1 MAYSSCLIEREIFAI
16 ICFSCSRSYQDCCA
30 VCVSIKTTGSP
41 PAPLS
46 VGLAIGRSIFYP
58 HPSKD
63 EGFSNRGVRIFSSKK
78 PTKFG
83 PFNGRFQGNESKVLK
98 V

>member
-1 MAYSSCLIEREIFAI
+1 MFFLFTLLPKLL
-16 ICFSCSRSYQDCCA
+16 CSLC
-30 VCVSIKTTGSP
+30 IKTTGFPTP
-41 PAPLS
+41 PPPLIS
-46 VGLAIGRSIFYP
+46 RIGHRTFHFYP

-63 EGFSNRGVRIFSSKK
+63 DGFLNREVRIFSSKK

-83 PFNGRFQGNESKVLK
+83 PFNGRFQGSESKVLK